1 MRVNPVPLLFAPGVA
16 LAGYVADGAQGL
28 AIGLGGWLVV
38 VAGATCWAF
47 VRYQRMKHHP
57 TPDEDFGGG

>member
-16 LAGYVADGAQGL
+16 LGGYVADGAQGL
-28 AIGLGGWLVV
+28 AIGLGAWLVV

-47 VRYQRMKHHP
+47 VRYQRTKHAAAG
-57 TPDEDFGGG
+57 DEFGTG